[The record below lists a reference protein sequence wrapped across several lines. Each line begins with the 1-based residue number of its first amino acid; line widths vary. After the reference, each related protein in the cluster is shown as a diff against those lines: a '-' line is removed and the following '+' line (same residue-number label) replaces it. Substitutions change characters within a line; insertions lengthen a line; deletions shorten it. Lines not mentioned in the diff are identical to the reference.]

1 MNTGN
6 APGNIAFSSA
16 VHLASSVS
24 WSLHQLSTIPALPLP
39 TNITAVPEYEIV
51 SKLAPALPPIQVGAS
66 FGDVDDMIAGMIAA
80 TNVSSPDKS
89 IVGRQSTLR
98 VMVVGDSM
106 SQATSIKTVLL
117 TIIDNAGR
125 EGDFTWRYRIWQFF
139 KQNGIEVE
147 MVGPYK
153 GTVPPDPPTAP
164 SPPILYGKPVPTSAP
179 KTSGGYAAD
188 VDEAFLANCN
198 HFSACCLQP
207 VSTILIEPSGRAVA
221 VDKGLIQTVLQAT
234 PADLILFML
243 GFNDMGWFYS
253 DAAGT
258 LDSVDTFVANAR
270 AANPNVK
277 IAMADVPQRS
287 FIRGRDD
294 LIKNTE
300 IYNKLLPGYISKW
313 STKQSP
319 IHLVQLADNYVGIL
333 IQLHTLAVL
342 QVCVASVTILIESP
356 VPVSLTSTGTD
367 GLHPNAWGEFQIAA
381 AFSKTLVEDFNLG
394 TSPVKI
400 PSQDDSSLGR
410 PLQGP
415 SNFRV
420 FSSPQG
426 VTATWD
432 PVYGAYSYDV
442 TVSINGG
449 ANTYSPTTT
458 SSNRWD
464 SQWPLEGW
472 TYTVSVRARYGD
484 YSVGP
489 YTSKLSAKATPKLS
503 DPPQNVEV
511 APAADGFTVTWDPP
525 TGPNTDSIVEYNI
538 LYWDWNPDDCE
549 IITGAAFTSSP
560 AAIKGLT
567 PGRNY
572 LIAPVTWNENGQ
584 GLPFF
589 ANNAVPGAGTPP
601 VPSDLKI
608 LSTDSTSVHITW
620 TGSDSAG
627 GYHVWNRNVNQKD
640 SKFEIVSNVT
650 GSTCL
655 DDFLLFPGTWNYEW
669 CISAYNG
676 NEESPQGP
684 AKLAPSPASGVDKDA
699 SAPTCPTAAPWC
711 PAGASVSV
719 PPGQGGTLPP
729 TTGVETITTNGM
741 TLTITTLPASTDDD
755 VTSTMTTVP
764 PGVSLEDFTDFP
776 VSTNIWITTTG
787 KDSSTTVVPVI
798 LPCPSCEPVIVWDTP
813 EIPKVKFKWPKFP
826 ELPTFHLPCIKVFGI
841 KVSGQCPKPEGPAPI
856 NDGPPPRPRPSGSP
870 PSDPGDDPCD
880 FDMKSGMCD
889 NGNYPV
895 YDPGSNTISCDVP
908 SDQLGSK
915 VSQCQSHIDSKLD
928 AVKDYLQG
936 ERSCCPASS
945 KAKRQESLGLFS
957 SLINRSSGSFGFR
970 LGKRAGDYCPAK
982 NEDPRNPPTGKC
994 YATYT
999 CPDKLYPNVCGNAKS
1014 AINIRGATSILTHQT
1029 GSKLHDTSPWY
1040 KGRWKATSGRPQG
1053 GWKLDKCQVEE
1064 YPFGSGNPDRKAS
1077 GNSVLRLI
1085 PGGGWEDGL
1094 ENQLQGASLSR
1105 WIRTLVKRYN
1115 EFQKELTGTD
1125 PKVDGHGFVYC
1136 VEFDP
1141 GFANYLP
1148 EDLADQN
1155 FCASPYG
1162 VEFTLV
1168 NDYKVRG
1175 VRTWDPWFD
1184 VPGTDRKKPELI
1196 EYNDPNGDVV
1206 VTNPSGD
1213 DYAVYA
1219 VLPPTYCRYPSP
1231 GQQKWDKTTQSWSLD
1246 PRFTSYGRRD
1256 DIASFQ
1262 RCTDPPA
1269 DADDDD
1275 SDSDRLSKRYDNQTQ
1290 GTMQAE
1296 KRTHA
1301 RDLISRQGSSG
1312 GFHDPNIYQWLG
1324 CGSPDDD
1331 IIEDADGDPCADDS
1345 NPCGDGATNLATT
1358 NGVAQSLDP
1367 LPASGVSTGAI
1378 TSWPPHYTATD
1389 APSYV
1394 PCSTH
1399 NADPDGGIA
1408 RGYCV
1413 CSGSTFA
1420 LSTDSNATP
1429 ANRCAYTSPLPKTT
1443 VSVSQLPT
1451 GPTASAP
1458 SPSPYVLIIY
1468 TREIE
1473 VAGHGGVTDTWW
1485 WDCRP
1490 FDKGDQSD
1498 SDVCAI
1504 KDNPIV
1510 YSTAIGRA
1518 SPSQYPTSLATFSLH
1533 GHSSCSYQGPNTA
1546 TVGSVVCDDGL
1557 TAKCT
1562 AAPEASQTSFV
1573 DCTDG
1578 DEVPNG
1584 LARDL

>member
-1 MNTGN
+1 
-6 APGNIAFSSA
+6 
-16 VHLASSVS
+16 
-24 WSLHQLSTIPALPLP
+24 
-39 TNITAVPEYEIV
+39 
-51 SKLAPALPPIQVGAS
+51 
-66 FGDVDDMIAGMIAA
+66 
-80 TNVSSPDKS
+80 
-89 IVGRQSTLR
+89 
-98 VMVVGDSM
+98 
-106 SQATSIKTVLL
+106 
-117 TIIDNAGR
+117 
-125 EGDFTWRYRIWQFF
+125 
-139 KQNGIEVE
+139 
-147 MVGPYK
+147 
-153 GTVPPDPPTAP
+153 
-164 SPPILYGKPVPTSAP
+164 
-179 KTSGGYAAD
+179 
-188 VDEAFLANCN
+188 
-198 HFSACCLQP
+198 
-207 VSTILIEPSGRAVA
+207 
-221 VDKGLIQTVLQAT
+221 
-234 PADLILFML
+234 ML

-258 LDSVDTFVANAR
+258 LDSVTTFVANAR

-294 LIKNTE
+294 LVKNTE

-319 IHLVQLADNYVGIL
+319 IHLVQLADNYSCQPSGCS
-333 IQLHTLAVL
+333 A
-342 QVCVASVTILIESP
+342 
-356 VPVSLTSTGTD
+356 GTD

-381 AFSKTLVEDFNLG
+381 AFSKTLVEDFSLG
-394 TSPVKI
+394 KSPVKI
-400 PSQDDSSLGR
+400 PSQDDSSLAR
-410 PLQGP
+410 PLQEP

-426 VTATWD
+426 VTATWIQ
-432 PVYGAYSYDV
+432 VIYGAYSYDI

-472 TYTVSVRARYGD
+472 IYTVSVRARYGD

-489 YTSKLSAKATPKLS
+489 YSSKLSAKATPKLS
-503 DPPQNVEV
+503 DPPQNVKVE
-511 APAADGFTVTWDPP
+511 PAADGFTVTWDPP

-549 IITGAAFTSSP
+549 FITGAAFTSSP
-560 AAIKGLT
+560 AVIKGLT

-627 GYHVWNRNVNQKD
+627 GYHVWNRNVNQKG

-676 NEESPQGP
+676 NDESPQGP

-699 SAPTCPTAAPWC
+699 SAPTCPTAAAWC

-729 TTGVETITTNGM
+729 TAGVETITTNGM

-856 NDGPPPRPRPSGSP
+856 NDDPPPRPRPSGSP
-870 PSDPGDDPCD
+870 SSDAGDDPCE

-895 YDPGSNTISCDVP
+895 YDASSNTISCDVP

-957 SLINRSSGSFGFR
+957 SLINRGSGSLGF
-970 LGKRAGDYCPAK
+970 
-982 NEDPRNPPTGKC
+982 
-994 YATYT
+994 
-999 CPDKLYPNVCGNAKS
+999 
-1014 AINIRGATSILTHQT
+1014 SIGVRRQT
-1029 GSKLHDTSPWY
+1029 GSTLHDTSPWY
-1040 KGRWKATSGRPQG
+1040 KGRWKATSRRQG

-1085 PGGGWEDGL
+1085 PGGSWDDGL

-1105 WIRTLVKRYN
+1105 WVRTLAKRYN

-1125 PKVDGHGFVYC
+1125 PKVDAHGFVYC

-1141 GFANYLP
+1141 GFTSYLP
-1148 EDLADQN
+1148 EDLASQN
-1155 FCASPYG
+1155 FCATPYG

-1168 NDYKVRG
+1168 NDYKVGG

-1206 VTNPSGD
+1206 VTNPSDD

-1231 GQQKWDKTTQSWSLD
+1231 GQQKWDKTTHSWGLD

-1269 DADDDD
+1269 DTDGDD
-1275 SDSDRLSKRYDNQTQ
+1275 SDGDRLSKRYENRTQ
-1290 GTMQAE
+1290 GMIQPE

-1301 RDLISRQGSSG
+1301 RDLINRQGSSG

-1324 CGSPDDD
+1324 CGGYDDD
-1331 IIEDADGDPCADDS
+1331 ILQDADGDPCADDS

-1358 NGVAQSLDP
+1358 NGVPQSLDP

-1420 LSTDSNATP
+1420 LSTDSNVTP

-1443 VSVSQLPT
+1443 ISVSQLPT
-1451 GPTASAP
+1451 GPTASTP
-1458 SPSPYVLIIY
+1458 SPSPYVLVIY

-1504 KDNPIV
+1504 KDNPIA

-1518 SPSQYPTSLATFSLH
+1518 SPAQYPTSLATFSLH

-1546 TVGSVVCDDGL
+1546 TVGSVICDDGL

>member
-1 MNTGN
+1 MTTGD
-6 APGNIAFSSA
+6 APGNIVFSSA
-16 VHLASSVS
+16 VHLASSIS
-24 WSLHQLSTIPALPLP
+24 WSLHQLATIPALRLP

-51 SKLAPALPPIQVGAS
+51 SRLAPALPPIQVGVS
-66 FGDVDDMIAGMIAA
+66 FGEVDGMIAA

-98 VMVVGDSM
+98 VMVVGDSI
-106 SQATSIKTVLL
+106 SQ
-117 TIIDNAGR
+117 GR

-139 KQNGIEVE
+139 KQNGIDVE

-153 GTVPPDPPTAP
+153 GTVPPDTPAAPP
-164 SPPILYGKPVPTSAP
+164 PPIIYGNPVPTSAP
-179 KTSGGYAAD
+179 KTSGGYSED

-198 HFSACCLQP
+198 HFSAWQERLSFPQCH
-207 VSTILIEPSGRAVA
+207 STILTSN
-221 VDKGLIQTVLQAT
+221 KTYY
-234 PADLILFML
+234 M
-243 GFNDMGWFYS
+243 FYS

-258 LDSVDTFVANAR
+258 LDSVNTFVANSR

-294 LIKNTE
+294 LVKNTE

-319 IHLVQLADNYVGIL
+319 IHLVQLADNY
-333 IQLHTLAVL
+333 
-342 QVCVASVTILIESP
+342 TI
-356 VPVSLTSTGTD
+356 
-367 GLHPNAWGEFQIAA
+367 A
-381 AFSKTLVEDFNLG
+381 
-394 TSPVKI
+394 
-400 PSQDDSSLGR
+400 
-410 PLQGP
+410 
-415 SNFRV
+415 
-420 FSSPQG
+420 
-426 VTATWD
+426 
-432 PVYGAYSYDV
+432 VYGAYSYDV

-472 TYTVSVRARYGD
+472 TYTVSVRGRYGN

-503 DPPQNVEV
+503 DPPQNV
-511 APAADGFTVTWDPP
+511 
-525 TGPNTDSIVEYNI
+525 NK
-538 LYWDWNPDDCE
+538 
-549 IITGAAFTSSP
+549 
-560 AAIKGLT
+560 KG
-567 PGRNY
+567 
-572 LIAPVTWNENGQ
+572 
-584 GLPFF
+584 
-589 ANNAVPGAGTPP
+589 
-601 VPSDLKI
+601 
-608 LSTDSTSVHITW
+608 
-620 TGSDSAG
+620 
-627 GYHVWNRNVNQKD
+627 
-640 SKFEIVSNVT
+640 SKFELVSNVT

-676 NEESPQGP
+676 NDESPQGP
-684 AKLAPSPASGVDKDA
+684 AKLAPSPVSGVDKDA
-699 SAPTCPTAAPWC
+699 SAPTCPTAAAWC

-719 PPGQGGTLPP
+719 PPGESGTLPP
-729 TTGVETITTNGM
+729 TRGVETIITNGM
-741 TLTITTLPASTDDD
+741 MLTITTLPASTDDD
-755 VTSTMTTVP
+755 VTSTMTVVP
-764 PGVSLEDFTDFP
+764 PGVSLEGFTDFP
-776 VSTNIWITTTG
+776 ISTNIWITTTG
-787 KDSSTTVVPVI
+787 KYSSTTVVPVI
-798 LPCPSCEPVIVWDTP
+798 SSYPSYEPVIVWDTP

-826 ELPTFHLPCIKVFGI
+826 ELPTFHLPCIKIFGI
-841 KVSGQCPKPEGPAPI
+841 KISGQCPKPEGPAPI
-856 NDGPPPRPRPSGSP
+856 NDGPPPRPRPSRSP
-870 PSDPGDDPCD
+870 PSDAGDDPCE
-880 FDMKSGMCD
+880 FDMKSGLCD
-889 NGNYPV
+889 NGNYPI
-895 YDPGSNTISCDVP
+895 YDPSSNTISCDVP
-908 SDQLGSK
+908 IGQLSPR

-936 ERSCCPASS
+936 ERSCCLASS
-945 KAKRQESLGLFS
+945 KAKRQQSFGLFS
-957 SLINRSSGSFGFR
+957 SLINRGSGFSGFG

-982 NEDPRNPPTGKC
+982 NEDPRSPPAGKC

-1040 KGRWKATSGRPQG
+1040 KGRWKATSGRSQG

-1105 WIRTLVKRYN
+1105 WIRTLVKRDN
-1115 EFQKELTGTD
+1115 EFQKELRGTD

-1141 GFANYLP
+1141 GFTSYLP
-1148 EDLADQN
+1148 EDLANQK
-1155 FCASPYG
+1155 FCATPYG

-1184 VPGTDRKKPELI
+1184 VPGTDHKKPELI

-1206 VTNPSGD
+1206 VTNPSDD

-1231 GQQKWDKTTQSWSLD
+1231 GQQKWDKTTHSWGLD
-1246 PRFTSYGRRD
+1246 SRFTSYGRRD

-1262 RCTDPPA
+1262 GCTDPPA
-1269 DADDDD
+1269 DTDDDD
-1275 SDSDRLSKRYDNQTQ
+1275 SDAERLSKRYDNQTQ
-1290 GTMQAE
+1290 GMIQTE

-1301 RDLISRQGSSG
+1301 RDLMSRQGSSG
-1312 GFHDPNIYQWLG
+1312 GFHDQNIYQWLG
-1324 CGSPDDD
+1324 CGGYDGD
-1331 IIEDADGDPCADDS
+1331 ILEDADGDPCADDS
-1345 NPCGDGATNLATT
+1345 NPCGDGAINLATT
-1358 NGVAQSLDP
+1358 NGVPQSLDP

-1420 LSTDSNATP
+1420 LSTDSNVTP

-1443 VSVSQLPT
+1443 FSVSQLPT

-1458 SPSPYVLIIY
+1458 SPSPYVLVIY

-1498 SDVCAI
+1498 SDICAI
-1504 KDNPIV
+1504 KYNPIA

-1518 SPSQYPTSLATFSLH
+1518 SPAQYPTSLATFSLH

-1546 TVGSVVCDDGL
+1546 TVGSVICDDGL

-1562 AAPEASQTSFV
+1562 GAPEASQTSFV
-1573 DCTDG
+1573 DRTDG

-1584 LARDL
+1584 LAR

>member
-1 MNTGN
+1 MTTGD
-6 APGNIAFSSA
+6 APGNIEFSSA
-16 VHLASSVS
+16 VHLASSIS

-51 SKLAPALPPIQVGAS
+51 SRLAPALPPIQVGVS
-66 FGDVDDMIAGMIAA
+66 FGEVDDMIAGMIAA

-98 VMVVGDSM
+98 VMVVGDSI
-106 SQATSIKTVLL
+106 SQ
-117 TIIDNAGR
+117 GR

-139 KQNGIEVE
+139 KQNGIDVE

-153 GTVPPDPPTAP
+153 GTVPPDTPAAP

-188 VDEAFLANCN
+188 
-198 HFSACCLQP
+198 
-207 VSTILIEPSGRAVA
+207 
-221 VDKGLIQTVLQAT
+221 AT

-258 LDSVDTFVANAR
+258 LDSVTTFVANAR

-294 LIKNTE
+294 LVKNTE

-319 IHLVQLADNYVGIL
+319 IHLVQLADNYSCQPSGCS
-333 IQLHTLAVL
+333 A
-342 QVCVASVTILIESP
+342 
-356 VPVSLTSTGTD
+356 GTD

-381 AFSKTLVEDFNLG
+381 AFSKTLVEDF
-394 TSPVKI
+394 
-400 PSQDDSSLGR
+400 SLVL
-410 PLQGP
+410 PK
-415 SNFRV
+415 V
-420 FSSPQG
+420 SPQPG
-426 VTATWD
+426 
-432 PVYGAYSYDV
+432 
-442 TVSINGG
+442 I
-449 ANTYSPTTT
+449 
-458 SSNRWD
+458 
-464 SQWPLEGW
+464 QWPLEGW
-472 TYTVSVRARYGD
+472 IYTVSVRARYGD

-489 YTSKLSAKATPKLS
+489 YSSKLSAKATPKLS
-503 DPPQNVEV
+503 DPPQNVKVE
-511 APAADGFTVTWDPP
+511 PAADGFTVTWDPP

-549 IITGAAFTSSP
+549 FITGAAFTSSP
-560 AAIKGLT
+560 AVIKGLT

-608 LSTDSTSVHITW
+608 LSTDRTSVHITW

-627 GYHVWNRNVNQKD
+627 GYHVWNRNVNQKG

-676 NEESPQGP
+676 NDESPQGP

-699 SAPTCPTAAPWC
+699 SAPTCPTAAAWC

-729 TTGVETITTNGM
+729 TAGVETITTNGM

-841 KVSGQCPKPEGPAPI
+841 KVSGQCPKPEGPATI
-856 NDGPPPRPRPSGSP
+856 NDDPPPRPRPSGSP
-870 PSDPGDDPCD
+870 SSDAGDDPCE

-895 YDPGSNTISCDVP
+895 YDASSNTISCDVP

-957 SLINRSSGSFGFR
+957 SLINRSSGSFGFS
-970 LGKRAGDYCPAK
+970 LGKRVGDYCPAK
-982 NEDPRNPPTGKC
+982 NEDPRSPPTGKC

-1014 AINIRGATSILTHQT
+1014 AINVRGATSILTHQT
-1029 GSKLHDTSPWY
+1029 GSTLHDTSPWY
-1040 KGRWKATSGRPQG
+1040 KGRWKATARRQG

-1085 PGGGWEDGL
+1085 PGGSWDDGL

-1105 WIRTLVKRYN
+1105 WIRTLAKRYN

-1125 PKVDGHGFVYC
+1125 PKVDAHGFVYC

-1141 GFANYLP
+1141 GFTSYLP
-1148 EDLADQN
+1148 EDLASQN
-1155 FCASPYG
+1155 FCATPYG

-1168 NDYKVRG
+1168 NDYKVGG

-1206 VTNPSGD
+1206 VTNPSDD

-1219 VLPPTYCRYPSP
+1219 VLPPPYCRYPSP
-1231 GQQKWDKTTQSWSLD
+1231 GQQKWDKPTHSWGLD

-1269 DADDDD
+1269 DTDGDD
-1275 SDSDRLSKRYDNQTQ
+1275 SDGDRLSKRYENRTQ
-1290 GTMQAE
+1290 GMIQPE

-1301 RDLISRQGSSG
+1301 RDLINRQGSSG

-1324 CGSPDDD
+1324 CGGYDDD
-1331 IIEDADGDPCADDS
+1331 ILQDADGDPCADDS

-1358 NGVAQSLDP
+1358 NGVPQSLDP

-1420 LSTDSNATP
+1420 LSTDSNVTP

-1443 VSVSQLPT
+1443 ISVSQLPT
-1451 GPTASAP
+1451 GPTASTPSP
-1458 SPSPYVLIIY
+1458 SPSPYVLVIY

-1504 KDNPIV
+1504 KDNPIA

-1518 SPSQYPTSLATFSLH
+1518 SPAQYPTSLATFSLH

-1546 TVGSVVCDDGL
+1546 TVGSVICDDGL